1 MNDAIQ
7 HFHFLR
13 PLWLLALLL
22 LPLLVWRSLRGQ
34 RRDGDLARWIDAPL
48 RAHVLLAG
56 AGRRRLLAPIWLASL
71 WGVAIVALAGPAW
84 RQQAAMLY
92 RVEAPLVVALDLS
105 SHMAADDVA
114 PDRITRARYK
124 LMTLLKER
132 AGGQVA
138 LIAYAGDAFTVAP
151 MTDDAATVIALIDA
165 LATDSMPVDGQ
176 RGDRALRRAAALIT
190 GAGFSGGDVLL
201 VTDAADAAAR
211 EAARTLRDSG
221 IRVSVLG
228 VGTEQ
233 GAALR
238 DAHGALVYDRAGVP
252 QLAQLDEPG
261 LRALASAGGG
271 RYARLQADGGDLD
284 RLGLLA
290 PESENDASLTED
302 SAQARR
308 WRDDGVWLLPL
319 LLLIALPG
327 FRRGG
332 LMTLFAVSL
341 LPVMPAQA
349 ADWDALWHNRE
360 QRADA
365 ALRAGDIEN
374 ARRLARDPQR
384 VGAAAYRAGD
394 WGAAVEAFAKGD
406 DALAHY
412 NRGNALA
419 QAERFDEAIAAYD
432 RALEK
437 DPELTDARENRSL
450 VEQLKQQQDAQKQQH
465 GDDDSDQQNQSGD
478 KPGERNDEP
487 GKGDDSGAPPDKSD
501 PGDAGEAEDSSQSD
515 DPGDAGEQEAS
526 PQSGDGEPS
535 DDGAS
540 EAPSSDRDTPD
551 AQAERQAQDALSEAM
566 SKALTDG
573 RDGNEAVDK
582 HERDEPAAALSPEQ
596 REQRERDQALE
607 ATLRRVPD
615 DPGGLLRR
623 KFVIEYQRREAEG
636 EER

>member
-349 ADWDALWHNRE
+349 ADWDVLWHNRE

-406 DALAHY
+406 DAVAHY

-526 PQSGDGEPS
+526 PQSGDDEPS